1 MRKLVCLIMVCILA
15 SVFVSVSNA
24 SALGKNKIL
33 NTQWLISGTMKV
45 YLLTT
50 GQFLGAAA
58 GGSGIMSIDENKVVT
73 GTYAITFDT
82 TIPEEPLVLGTR
94 ADFTLS
100 ETTYNAKKGL
110 LKGTSCAVNI
120 SYPEGVPKPPL
131 IYEDVCDATISF
143 ASPRTFKGK
152 ISFTIE
158 GITVVIETSGTLL
171 GKPVSLAPP
180 P

>member
-1 MRKLVCLIMVCILA
+1 MVCILA
-15 SVFVSVSNA
+15 SVFIFASDILAVSEKSI
-24 SALGKNKIL
+24 LG
-33 NTQWLISGTMKV
+33 TQWLTTGIMRV
-45 YLLTT
+45 YLVT
-50 GQFLGAAA
+50 GEFLGAAG
-58 GGSGIMSIDENKVVT
+58 GGSGIMSIDGNKVVT

>member
-1 MRKLVCLIMVCILA
+1 MVCILA
-15 SVFVSVSNA
+15 SVFIFASDISAVSEKSI
-24 SALGKNKIL
+24 LG
-33 NTQWLISGTMKV
+33 TQWLTTGIMRV
-45 YLLTT
+45 YLVT
-50 GQFLGAAA
+50 GEFLGAAG
-58 GGSGIMSIDENKVVT
+58 GGSGIMSIDGDKVVT

-110 LKGTSCAVNI
+110 LKGTSCAVYI
-120 SYPEGVPKPPL
+120 SYPEGGPEPL
-131 IYEDVCDATISF
+131 IYEGVCDATISF
-143 ASPRTFKGK
+143 ASPKTFKGK
-152 ISFTIE
+152 ISFTIDYA